1 MKRLIVVATGIN
13 GSPRKW
19 SPLLKRLG
27 EEADL
32 ADSEWLIFHHYGF
45 WNWQAFGN
53 IFTQSVADLSL
64 ELKARIEQRWVG
76 AITNG
81 QPYDEI
87 ICIGHS
93 VGGLMIRQAYLVAAG
108 AYPKIRKSEIS
119 WTDKVSRFVLLASI
133 NRGFY
138 PDNWLW
144 RALVNLSRATGF
156 PAIHSMAKGSA
167 FITNLRISWIR
178 YFSHFRGG
186 PMPVMIQVLGTQD
199 GVVKRTDSVD
209 LQAFPNGI
217 QLDVADARHDDLYRQ
232 KESGVGAADW
242 DLRYTFLK
250 WAMFQCEPESKDK
263 VPTKLQGI
271 FSFSP
276 EKRKHETATVFIV
289 HGIRDTNS
297 GWAKQLEDQI
307 KSRTDKQVSVVRSS
321 YGYFSALNFFFPW
334 LRRKNIRWFQDQ
346 YSYHFAQN
354 PQMVFHFIG
363 HSNGTYLLGE
373 SLKQVSAMQ
382 FERVYLAGS
391 VLPREYPWQDRFDLD
406 QVKLLRND
414 RSCADMPV
422 GILCS
427 GLRGIGMSDIGTGGF
442 DGFLFDDGR
451 TEEVCYYAGG
461 HGKPLAKE
469 NQASILAFALEGD
482 RTRPAGLLDISQI
495 SPKFRFFSRFAPY
508 VMLLLIV
515 IIGIV
520 FVALIFSSLSTH
532 LNEFALWR
540 PLFGA
545 IVLVYIVYALA
556 QTG

>member
-1 MKRLIVVATGIN
+1 MRRLIVVVTGSN

-27 EEADL
+27 EEAEL
-32 ADSEWLIFHHYGF
+32 ADSEWLVFHHYGF
-45 WNWQAFGN
+45 WNWQAVGN
-53 IFTQSVADLSL
+53 ILTQSVEDLSL

-76 AITNG
+76 AIANG
-81 QPYDEI
+81 RPYDEI

-108 AYPKIRKSEIS
+108 AYPRTRKSEIP
-119 WTDKVSRFVLLASI
+119 WTDKVSRFVLLASL
-133 NRGFY
+133 NRGFD

-144 RALVNLSRATGF
+144 RAVVNLSRATGWL
-156 PAIHSMAKGSA
+156 PAINGMARGSA
-167 FITNLRISWIR
+167 FVTNLRISWIR
-178 YFSHFRGG
+178 YFSRFQG
-186 PMPVMIQVLGTQD
+186 PVPVMIQVLGTHD

-217 QLDVADARHDDLYRQ
+217 QLDVADAKHDDLYCQ
-232 KESGVGAADW
+232 KGLGDGAAW
-242 DLRYTFLK
+242 DLRYKFLK
-250 WAMFQCEPESKDK
+250 WAMFQCKPEAKDK
-263 VPTKLQGI
+263 VPAKFQGI
-271 FSFSP
+271 FSFST
-276 EKRKHETATVFIV
+276 EKRRHEMATVFIV

-297 GWAKQLEDQI
+297 GWAQQLEDQI
-307 KSRTDKQVSVVRSS
+307 KSRTDNQVSVVRSS
-321 YGYFSALNFFFPW
+321 YGYFSAFNFFFPW

-373 SLKQVSAMQ
+373 SLKQVSTMQ

-391 VLPREYPWQDRFDLD
+391 VLPCEYPWQDRFDLD
-406 QVKLLRND
+406 QVKVLRND

-427 GLRGIGMSDIGTGGF
+427 GLRGLGMRDIGTGGF
-442 DGFLFDDGR
+442 DGFRFDDDR
-451 TEEVCYYAGG
+451 TEEVHYYAGG

-482 RTRPAGLLDISQI
+482 RTRPLGLLDISQI

-508 VMLLLIV
+508 AMLLLL
-515 IIGIV
+515 
-520 FVALIFSSLSTH
+520 VALGIAFIELILPFLLAHLSG
-532 LNEFALWR
+532 FAIWS
-540 PLFGA
+540 PLFGV
-545 IVLVYIVYALA
+545 IVAVYIVYALA
-556 QTG
+556 QAG